1 MDDKVKENNP
11 GYFVYETSIPK
22 GIETEPLRDKFARSA
37 LVGLIQS
44 ETVNLNKKSGRKILT
59 DKAYK
64 LADDMIETRKDS
76 L

>member
-1 MDDKVKENNP
+1 
-11 GYFVYETSIPK
+11 
-22 GIETEPLRDKFARSA
+22 LRDKFARSA